1 MSLRDNNNIE
11 TLKSLFER
19 EKQAMIL
26 LLGLLSREQN
36 ALMQGEHEQVHSCAV
51 EKNAVLSLLNNL
63 VIQRTTLIG
72 KSGNADANKLMN
84 DFLSDHPDV
93 AKICNPLWSEIKNAW
108 LRVRNENKINEKVT
122 LLRLAPAERNLNVF
136 KQAANTD
143 NTYDNDGRINTP
155 STVNISAA

>member
-1 MSLRDNNNIE
+1 MTSRDNNLE
-11 TLKSLFER
+11 TLKSLLER

-36 ALMQGEHEQVHSCAV
+36 ALMQGEHEQVHSCAI

-84 DFLSDHPDV
+84 QFLSDHSDI
-93 AKICNPLWSEIKNAW
+93 AKACSPIWSEIQKAW
-108 LRVRNENKINEKVT
+108 LRVRSENKINEKVT
-122 LLRLAPAERNLNVF
+122 QLRLASAERNANVF
-136 KQAANTD
+136 KQAANSD
-143 NTYDNDGRINTP
+143 NTYDNEGRINTT
-155 STVNISAA
+155 SSINISAA